1 VDDDDPSQ
9 LDEIEISP
17 INPRA
22 RRVPGGIWNED
33 ELPVLPWEA
42 PEHRVV
48 IPEDLG
54 RLLGVEVAVLRWAR
68 SKYQRV
74 LERHSQPIE
83 VRVLH
88 MPSAHIA
95 GWLLA
100 GPGPGKADKWRVF
113 FQIEQRWC
121 VAVIGRDRNGSYNVI
136 TMHSPSDRNY
146 LPNMM
151 AKGKYSAREKMGE
164 G

>member
-1 VDDDDPSQ
+1 
-9 LDEIEISP
+9 
-17 INPRA
+17 
-22 RRVPGGIWNED
+22 
-33 ELPVLPWEA
+33 
-42 PEHRVV
+42 
-48 IPEDLG
+48 
-54 RLLGVEVAVLRWAR
+54 
-68 SKYQRV
+68 
-74 LERHSQPIE
+74 
-83 VRVLH
+83 

-100 GPGPGKADKWRVF
+100 GPEPGKADKWRVF

-151 AKGKYSAREKMGE
+151 AKESTRLGRKRGKVERDPWPDLTRASPEEAWKR
-164 G
+164 